1 MFISIPTG
9 LGKSIIYSILPL
21 CLKKLCPS
29 INTFILIISPLISL
43 MDYQISSLKCSA
55 VLLHKDLDS
64 AALVE
69 NSHVFCSSERL
80 LSSPKWRKVLMVDSV
95 AEQLVAIYIDEA
107 HCIVKW

>member
-29 INTFILIISPLISL
+29 SNTFILIISPLISL
-43 MDYQISSLKCSA
+43 MEDQISSLKCKGISA

-69 NSHVFCSSERL
+69 NS
-80 LSSPKWRKVLMVDSV
+80 
-95 AEQLVAIYIDEA
+95 
-107 HCIVKW
+107 